1 MAEKSTAVQRAKE
14 PTAPTALMPLTFEG
28 IFDRLDAVF
37 DTISRRAYD
46 IFERNGR
53 VLGREWEDWF
63 QAERE
68 LFHPVHVHVV
78 ESDNSLEVKAEV
90 PGFSEKELEINVEP
104 RRIIITGKRQAAKEE
119 KKGKTVYSETCSD
132 QLMRIIH
139 LPAEVEAEKA
149 TATLKN
155 GILELSMP
163 KAAKAR
169 TIQIQ
174 PKAA

>member
-1 MAEKSTAVQRAKE
+1 MGEKSTGVQLAKQ
-14 PTAPTALMPLTFEG
+14 PTTLMPLTFEG
-28 IFDRLDAVF
+28 MFDRMDAVF
-37 DTISRRAYD
+37 DTIARRAYD

-53 VLGREWEDWF
+53 LLGRDWEDWF

-78 ESDNSLEVKAEV
+78 EAGNSLEVKAEV
-90 PGFSEKELEINVEP
+90 PGFSEKELEVNVEP
-104 RRIIITGKRQAAKEE
+104 RRIVITGKRESAKEE

-132 QLMRIIH
+132 QLMRIID

-163 KAAKAR
+163 KAAKAGAIR
-169 TIQIQ
+169 IK

>member
-1 MAEKSTAVQRAKE
+1 MVEKSTGVQVAKE
-14 PTAPTALMPLTFEG
+14 PTALMPLTFEAMV
-28 IFDRLDAVF
+28 DRMGAMFDAV
-37 DTISRRAYD
+37 SRRAYD

-53 VLGREWEDWF
+53 MLGREWEDWF

-68 LFHPVHVHVV
+68 LFHPVHVHVA

-90 PGFSEKELEINVEP
+90 PGFSDKELEINVEP
-104 RRIIITGKRQAAKEE
+104 RRVIITGKRETAKEE
-119 KKGKTVYSETCSD
+119 KKGKTVYSEACSD
-132 QLMRIIH
+132 HLMRIIH
-139 LPAEVEAEKA
+139 LPVEVEAEKA

-169 TIQIQ
+169 TIRIQ